1 MFPNQTQANSGCFV
15 AEQVKAL
22 REYEGLDVRVVS
34 CQPFWCN
41 VKNPLKVISTI
52 NQYQEALHSSDW
64 FLHND
69 IPTLFIPYLVGRP
82 FFLFPFHGFT
92 YQYAI
97 AQWASKIH
105 KQFNFDLVHAHTS
118 YLDGF
123 AGSFLAKKYQVP
135 LVITE
140 HTGPFSILA
149 DTPVIRQV
157 TAHTLKSANH
167 IISPSPS
174 LENDVKKIL
183 SSSHYNKMIC
193 IPNGVNTEL
202 FSIDKK
208 SSKNHDYLMLLSVIS
223 LDENKN
229 PFCLLE
235 AFKILYQRNFK
246 VKLNIIGDGE
256 LSEQINQLI
265 NKEGFSESIKLLGWQ
280 PRHEVARLMRD
291 ACDIFVLSSRSET
304 FGVVIIETMASGKPV
319 VSTRCGGPES
329 IMTKPYLGELCEN
342 NNPVSL
348 ADMIQKV
355 ANNLKEYDQMMI
367 RDFALQNYS
376 FSVIAQKINHV
387 YQNIE
392 T

>member
-1 MFPNQTQANSGCFV
+1 M
-15 AEQVKAL
+15 
-22 REYEGLDVRVVS
+22 
-34 CQPFWCN
+34 
-41 VKNPLKVISTI
+41 
-52 NQYQEALHSSDW
+52 
-64 FLHND
+64 
-69 IPTLFIPYLVGRP
+69 
-82 FFLFPFHGFT
+82 
-92 YQYAI
+92 
-97 AQWASKIH
+97 
-105 KQFNFDLVHAHTS
+105 
-118 YLDGF
+118 
-123 AGSFLAKKYQVP
+123 
-135 LVITE
+135 
-140 HTGPFSILA
+140 
-149 DTPVIRQV
+149 
-157 TAHTLKSANH
+157 
-167 IISPSPS
+167 
-174 LENDVKKIL
+174 
-183 SSSHYNKMIC
+183 
-193 IPNGVNTEL
+193 
-202 FSIDKK
+202 
-208 SSKNHDYLMLLSVIS
+208 
-223 LDENKN
+223 
-229 PFCLLE
+229 
-235 AFKILYQRNFK
+235 
-246 VKLNIIGDGE
+246 
-256 LSEQINQLI
+256 I